1 MVRDRHNDD
10 DERLCELLD
19 QYVAAIHSGDDERRA
34 ALVVEHPELS
44 SWIGKLE
51 SLDKLAS
58 PSGSRVSSRR
68 EARVSE
74 RLAHVP
80 TIAWSDSDSSFQ
92 SAATTAEAI
101 GQIFGNYQLLE
112 ESGRGG
118 MGVVYKARQRD
129 LDRVVA
135 LKMILSSR
143 LASDEEVRRF
153 QQEARAAAGLR
164 HPNIVGIH
172 EVGQIHGQHYFT
184 MDFVA
189 GRSLARLSEGGPL
202 EPDRAARLMATVA
215 RAVHYLHAH
224 GIVHRD
230 LKPSN
235 ILLDENDEPLVT
247 DFGLAKVFQ
256 DDTAKTQTGTILGT
270 PSYMAP
276 EQARGDTAEISPR
289 TDVYSLGAVLY
300 ELLTGRPPFREENQL
315 NTILQVLEG
324 EPTLPHRINSRIPP
338 ELERIVMRALEK
350 APANRYDSAAG
361 LADDLERYLRH
372 EPLETKPIG
381 LRQRLRR
388 FARRQPA
395 LVAHGVGILT
405 MAAIVQVNYLIN
417 RPDTALYGRDMVLL
431 GEWLALAIL
440 FQWLLLRDRT
450 AAFARY
456 AWATVDVALLSAM
469 LAFNGQPMGPTICYA
484 LVVVASGLWFRRGLV
499 AYTTALSLLAYAT
512 LVWDRPDNYSP
523 PTYPYIVSAVLALIG
538 YITGYQLHRLQVLS
552 RYFEQQRGR

>member
-1 MVRDRHNDD
+1 MNCSFSNDD
-10 DERLCELLD
+10 VRLCELLD
-19 QYVAAIHSGDDERRA
+19 QYVAAIQSGDAIRRA
-34 ALVVEHPELS
+34 ALAAQHPELTP
-44 SWIGKLE
+44 WIGKLD
-51 SLDKLAS
+51 SLDKLAVDRNAGRGAAGQRDS
-58 PSGSRVSSRR
+58 FTHP
-68 EARVSE
+68 
-74 RLAHVP
+74 LA
-80 TIAWSDSDSSFQ
+80 TMAWSDSNSSIRD
-92 SAATTAEAI
+92 AAMIAEPA
-101 GQIFGNYQLLE
+101 GQVFGNYQLLE

-129 LDRVVA
+129 LDRIVA

-143 LASDEEVRRF
+143 LASEEEVRRF
-153 QQEARAAAGLR
+153 YQEARAAAGLR

-184 MDFVA
+184 MDYVA
-189 GRSLARLSEGGPL
+189 GHSLARQSETGPL

-235 ILLDENDEPLVT
+235 VLLDENDEPLVT

-256 DDTAKTQTGTILGT
+256 DDASKTQTGAILGT

-276 EQARGDTAEISPR
+276 EQARGETAEISPR

-350 APANRYDSAAG
+350 APADRYDSAAA
-361 LADDLERYLRH
+361 LADDLDRYLRR
-372 EPLETKPIG
+372 EPLETQPIG

-395 LVAHGVGILT
+395 LVAHGAAILA
-405 MAAIVQVNYLIN
+405 MATIVQVNYLLA
-417 RPDTALYGRDMVLL
+417 RPNPVLYGQIMTVL
-431 GEWLALAIL
+431 GIWLALAVL
-440 FQWLLLRDRT
+440 FQWLLLHERT
-450 AAFARY
+450 AGFSRY
-456 AWATVDVALLSAM
+456 TWATVDVVLLTLALHFNGAPLGPMPIVYALLIV
-469 LAFNGQPMGPTICYA
+469 G
-484 LVVVASGLWFRRGLV
+484 SGLWFRMGL
-499 AYTTALSLLAYAT
+499 AWYTTALSLLAYAT
-512 LVWDRPDNYSP
+512 LVWQFPDEGGP
-523 PTYPYIVSAVLALIG
+523 ATYPYIVATVLVLIG